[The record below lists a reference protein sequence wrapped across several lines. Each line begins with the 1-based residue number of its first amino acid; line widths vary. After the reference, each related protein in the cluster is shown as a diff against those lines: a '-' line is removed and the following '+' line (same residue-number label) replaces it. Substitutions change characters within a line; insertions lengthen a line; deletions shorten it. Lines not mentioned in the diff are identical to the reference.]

1 MALLFKTHFKLAR
14 TSIKE
19 NRTRSFLTCLGIAIG
34 VASIILILS
43 LMGSISNLVKN
54 EVNEIGSDLIVVR
67 PNSTKSSI
75 NNIIEELTS
84 SNTFQQSSLSLSDI
98 DTISGLD
105 NVAAVA
111 PISTSVNT
119 LESEKNTFTSVP
131 VLGTTPDFVK
141 IEPLALRYGTFFTDN
156 NKENGVVLGHTLSL
170 ALFNTINSTVGK
182 TVSIL
187 GEKFMVVGVLDE
199 IEKSINFD
207 NALIMD
213 VHTLDK
219 LLGSTQIQQ
228 INIKAANTDSLAV
241 ISGSIRDKLKD
252 SKSGDENFSV
262 AYGDEISHPASSL
275 FTIVSGMLALV
286 AAISLIVGGIGV
298 MNIMLVSVAERTHE
312 IGIRKAVGASSRNIL
327 MQFLFEAL
335 ILSIFGGIFGLILGY
350 VFAFLVSIVT
360 PFAPYISW
368 EILALTL
375 LTTLAVGIIFGI
387 YPALKAASKN
397 PIESLKHYR

>member
-1 MALLFKTHFKLAR
+1 
-14 TSIKE
+14 
-19 NRTRSFLTCLGIAIG
+19 
-34 VASIILILS
+34 
-43 LMGSISNLVKN
+43 
-54 EVNEIGSDLIVVR
+54 
-67 PNSTKSSI
+67 
-75 NNIIEELTS
+75 
-84 SNTFQQSSLSLSDI
+84 
-98 DTISGLD
+98 
-105 NVAAVA
+105 
-111 PISTSVNT
+111 
-119 LESEKNTFTSVP
+119 
-131 VLGTTPDFVK
+131 
-141 IEPLALRYGTFFTDN
+141 
-156 NKENGVVLGHTLSL
+156 
-170 ALFNTINSTVGK
+170 
-182 TVSIL
+182 
-187 GEKFMVVGVLDE
+187 MVVGVLDE
-199 IEKSINFD
+199 IEKSINFDNVDFD

-375 LTTLAVGIIFGI
+375 LTTLAIGIIFGI